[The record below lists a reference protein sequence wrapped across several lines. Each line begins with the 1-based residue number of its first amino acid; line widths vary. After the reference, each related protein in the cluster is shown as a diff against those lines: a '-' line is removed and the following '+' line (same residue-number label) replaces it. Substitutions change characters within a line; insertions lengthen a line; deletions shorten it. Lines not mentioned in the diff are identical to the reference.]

1 MKAETCVLPVTRNWP
16 ADFVALAKPRIAVM
30 VLFTVAIGALL
41 AQRGGAPDVTQLL
54 HTLIGVGLVA
64 CSANALNQYIERHT
78 DALMRRT
85 EARPL
90 PSGRMSPAAVLVLG
104 LALGALGLIY
114 MALTVREPLATLVTA
129 LTLVTYV
136 GIYTPLKRKTTLNTL
151 IGAVPGAL
159 PPLIGWTSVT
169 GRFDREGVA
178 LFLIVFLWQVPHF
191 LAIAWLYRDDYGRAG
206 LRMLPVADPDG
217 RATAR
222 YMTTYTW
229 VLTLVSL
236 WPVLTG
242 AAGPVYGLGAL
253 FLGLSFLAA
262 TVGFAYEKSR
272 TQARRV
278 LHASLLYLPAIFA
291 LMLAEN
297 WLGTA
302 ALAVQP

>member
-1 MKAETCVLPVTRNWP
+1 MKAETCVLPVVRNWP
-16 ADFVALAKPRIAVM
+16 ADIVALAKPRIAVM

-41 AQRGGAPDVTQLL
+41 AQRTAPDFVQLI

-64 CSANALNQYIERHT
+64 CSANALNQYLERHT
-78 DALMRRT
+78 DALMHRT
-85 EARPL
+85 ESRPL
-90 PSGRMSPAAVLVLG
+90 PSGRMSPAEVLVVGVVFGFVG
-104 LALGALGLIY
+104 LVY
-114 MALTVREPLATLVTA
+114 MQVAVRQPLATLLTA
-129 LTLVTYV
+129 ITLITYV

-151 IGAVPGAL
+151 VGAVPGAL

-169 GRFDREGVA
+169 GRLDREGLA

-206 LRMLPVADPDG
+206 LRMLPVLDRDG
-217 RATAR
+217 KATAR
-222 YMTTYTW
+222 NMMTYAW

-236 WPVLTG
+236 WPMLIGTG
-242 AAGPVYGLGAL
+242 GPLYALGAM
-253 FLGLSFLAA
+253 FLGLSFLAS
-262 TVGFAYEKSR
+262 TIGFAYDKSR

-297 WLGTA
+297 WLGSA

>member
-1 MKAETCVLPVTRNWP
+1 
-16 ADFVALAKPRIAVM
+16 
-30 VLFTVAIGALL
+30 
-41 AQRGGAPDVTQLL
+41 
-54 HTLIGVGLVA
+54 VA

-85 EARPL
+85 ETRPL
-90 PSGRMSPAAVLVLG
+90 PSGRMAPAEVLILG
-104 LALGALGLIY
+104 FALGAIGLTY
-114 MALTVREPLATLVTA
+114 MLLTVRQPLATLVTA
-129 LTLVTYV
+129 ATLVTYV

-169 GRFDREGVA
+169 GRIDREGLA

-206 LRMLPVADPDG
+206 LRMLPVADHEG
-217 RATAR
+217 KATAR
-222 YMTTYTW
+222 NMMTYAW

-242 AAGPVYGLGAL
+242 AAGPLYALGAI
-253 FLGLSFLAA
+253 FLGLSFLAS

-272 TQARRV
+272 AQARRV

-302 ALAVQP
+302 VLAVQP

>member
-1 MKAETCVLPVTRNWP
+1 MKAETCALTTPRNWP
-16 ADFVALAKPRIAVM
+16 ADIAALAKPRIAIM

-41 AQRGGAPDVTQLL
+41 AQRGTPDLSQLA
-54 HTLIGVGLVA
+54 HTLIGVGMVA
-64 CSANALNQYIERHT
+64 CSANALNQFLERHT

-90 PSGRMSPAAVLVLG
+90 PSGRMSPTEVLIVGLVLG
-104 LALGALGLIY
+104 FGGLAY
-114 MALTVREPLATLVTA
+114 MLLTVHQPMATLVTA
-129 LTLVTYV
+129 VTLVSYV

-169 GRFDREGVA
+169 GRLDQDGLA
-178 LFLIVFLWQVPHF
+178 LFAIVFLWQVPHF

-206 LRMLPVADPDG
+206 LQMLPVNDREG

-222 YMTTYTW
+222 NMMAYAWT
-229 VLTLVSL
+229 LTLVSL

-242 AAGPVYGLGAL
+242 AAGPLYAFGAI
-253 FLGLSFLAA
+253 FLGLSFLGA

-278 LHASLLYLPAIFA
+278 LHVSLLYLPAIFA
-291 LMLAEN
+291 LLLAQN
-297 WLGTA
+297 WIGSA

>member
-1 MKAETCVLPVTRNWP
+1 MKTETCALPIERNWP
-16 ADFVALAKPRIAVM
+16 ADIVALAKPRIAVM

-41 AQRGGAPDVTQLL
+41 AQRGAPDLGQLL
-54 HTLIGVGLVA
+54 HTLVGVGLVA
-64 CSANALNQYIERHT
+64 CSANALNQFLERHT

-85 EARPL
+85 ETRPL
-90 PSGRMSPAAVLVLG
+90 PAGRMSPAEVLILGVVLG
-104 LALGALGLIY
+104 AVGLAY
-114 MALTVREPLATLVTA
+114 MSLTVRQPLATLITGI
-129 LTLVTYV
+129 TLATYV

-169 GRFDREGVA
+169 GRLDREGIA

-206 LRMLPVADPDG
+206 LRMLPVDDQG
-217 RATAR
+217 GKATAR
-222 YMTTYTW
+222 NMMSYAW

-236 WPVLTG
+236 WPVLIG
-242 AAGPVYGLGAL
+242 SAGPIYAIGAIA
-253 FLGLSFLAA
+253 LGLSFVA
-262 TVGFAYEKSR
+262 TTFGFAYERSR
-272 TQARRV
+272 GQARRV

-297 WLGTA
+297 WIGAA

>member
-1 MKAETCVLPVTRNWP
+1 MKVETCAMPAARNWP

-41 AQRGGAPDVTQLL
+41 AQRSTPDIAQLL

-85 EARPL
+85 ETRPL
-90 PSGRMSPAAVLVLG
+90 PSGRMAASEVLLLG
-104 LALGALGLIY
+104 FTLGAIGLIY
-114 MALTVREPLATLVTA
+114 MLLTVRQPLATLLTA

-151 IGAVPGAL
+151 VGAVPGAL

-169 GRFDREGVA
+169 GRIDREGLA

-191 LAIAWLYRDDYGRAG
+191 LAIAWLYREDYGRAG
-206 LRMLPVADPDG
+206 LRMLPVDDHEG
-217 RATAR
+217 KATAR
-222 YMTTYTW
+222 NMMTYAW

-242 AAGPVYGLGAL
+242 AAGPFYALGAI
-253 FLGLSFLAA
+253 FLGLSFLAS
-262 TVGFAYEKSR
+262 TMGFAYEKSR
-272 TQARRV
+272 AQARRV

-297 WLGTA
+297 WLGTT
-302 ALAVQP
+302 ALAMQP

>member
-1 MKAETCVLPVTRNWP
+1 MKVETCAMTATRNWP

-41 AQRGGAPDVTQLL
+41 AQRASPDIAQLL

-64 CSANALNQYIERHT
+64 CSANALNQFVERHT

-85 EARPL
+85 ETRPL
-90 PSGRMSPAAVLVLG
+90 PSGRMAPAEVLILGFALGTIG
-104 LALGALGLIY
+104 LAY
-114 MALTVREPLATLVTA
+114 MLLTVRQPLATLVTA
-129 LTLVTYV
+129 VTLVTYV

-151 IGAVPGAL
+151 VGAVPGAL

-169 GRFDREGVA
+169 GRIDREGLA

-191 LAIAWLYRDDYGRAG
+191 LAIAWLYRDDYARAG
-206 LRMLPVADPDG
+206 LRMLPVADHEG
-217 RATAR
+217 KATAR
-222 YMTTYTW
+222 NMMTYAW

-242 AAGPVYGLGAL
+242 AAGPLYALGAI
-253 FLGLSFLAA
+253 FLGLSFLAS
-262 TVGFAYEKSR
+262 TMGFAYEKSR
-272 TQARRV
+272 GQARRV